1 MILYNCTL
9 ILSTYIYDLSYR
21 VQLTIFLLFKDNL
34 KLNLSD
40 QSKEILENKIAL
52 RKSLSQILP
61 ADVVEYIM
69 KLIVKDQAHQK
80 LLEILKEN

>member
-1 MILYNCTL
+1 M
-9 ILSTYIYDLSYR
+9 
-21 VQLTIFLLFKDNL
+21 
-34 KLNLSD
+34 NLSD

-69 KLIVKDQAHQK
+69 QLIVRDQAHQK
-80 LLEILKEN
+80 LTELLKD